1 MVERED
7 QRRSPAGTP
16 EEAYQRALHAELDR
30 RVAELGATSDQAF
43 GRIGP
48 GDGIVVALLFVVLP
62 ALVIWVAR

>member
-1 MVERED
+1 MVEPED
-7 QRRSPAGTP
+7 QRRTPGGTP

-30 RVAELGATSDQAF
+30 RVAELGATSGEVF

-48 GDGIVVALLFVVLP
+48 GEGIVVALLFVVLP